1 MPPVPRPDP
10 CYLDD
15 MEYLGAYGGQQRWRS
30 TDGEFLYTW
39 DATHGE
45 IEVFN
50 KRGYHRGVAHA
61 VTGELIKP
69 ARKGRRID
77 V

>member
-1 MPPVPRPDP
+1 
-10 CYLDD
+10 
-15 MEYLGAYGGQQRWRS
+15 MEYLGAFSGQQRWRRP
-30 TDGEFLYTW
+30 DRRFLYTW
-39 DATHGE
+39 DSTHGE

-50 KRGYHRGVAHA
+50 KRGYHRGAADA

-69 ARKGRRID
+69 ARRGRRID